1 VPLRQSEILLSM
13 MSNQKI
19 IPEFPAPI
27 GLPPDLECGEF
38 IDPDPSS
45 YISKFGDISKLP
57 RQVLL
62 DELDRVWINYGL
74 DNSIPLSEQIEHVSK
89 FYGHPVW
96 VLNGI
101 FSELDPTSKGHREAI
116 AQYIKNLNISRV
128 ADYGAGSGVLARFIA
143 GATNAQIDIIEPYP
157 SDSLVENL
165 ICSSKINIIPHLVP
179 DYDVIIAQDV
189 LEHVDNPVDLAFDLI
204 NSTKMGGYLIFANC
218 FYPVIKCH
226 LPSTFYLRHTF
237 SYVMSHAGLMLV
249 ESVKGAQH
257 ALVFKRIGPARHQEL
272 AMADKRA
279 KSLGLMLNRIH
290 APVGKVKQLV
300 RRLWKFD

>member
-1 VPLRQSEILLSM
+1 
-13 MSNQKI
+13 MSNEKI
-19 IPEFPAPI
+19 IADFPAPI
-27 GLPPDLECGEF
+27 GFPPDLECAEF
-38 IDPDPSS
+38 SELDPSS
-45 YISKFGDISKLP
+45 YISRFGDISKLP

-62 DELDRVWINYGL
+62 DELDKVWVNFGL
-74 DNSIPLSEQIEHVSK
+74 DNSIPLSEQVEDVSK
-89 FYGHPVW
+89 FYSHPVW

-101 FSELDPTSKGHREAI
+101 FSELDPTSKSHREAI

-157 SDSLVENL
+157 SNSLVNNL
-165 ICSSKINIIPHLVP
+165 SLSAKINIIPHLVP

-189 LEHVDNPVDLAFDLI
+189 LEHVDNPVDLAVDLI
-204 NSTKMGGYLIFANC
+204 DSTKMGGYLIFANC

-237 SYVMSHAGLMLV
+237 SYVMAYAGLILV
-249 ESVKGAQH
+249 EPVKGAEH
-257 ALVFKRIGPARHQEL
+257 ALVFKRIGPARHQKL

-279 KSLGLMLNRIH
+279 KSLGLMLNRIQ

-300 RRLWKFD
+300 RRLWMFD